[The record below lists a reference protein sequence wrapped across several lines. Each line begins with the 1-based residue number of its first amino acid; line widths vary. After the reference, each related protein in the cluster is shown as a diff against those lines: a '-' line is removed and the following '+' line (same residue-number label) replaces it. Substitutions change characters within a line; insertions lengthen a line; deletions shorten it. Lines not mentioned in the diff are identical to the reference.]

1 MIKKWLVCGDQHGS
15 YQYLLENLKSFY
27 DLYKPEELG
36 IIALGDFG
44 LNFYLNK
51 TDEKKKAML
60 NNRGYKFYLVRGN
73 HEARPEDLPN
83 IKKVFD
89 EEVSNYIYLEEEYPN
104 IRYLLDGRDY
114 MFGKFHSLV
123 LGGAY
128 SVDKEYRLLNHYP
141 WFPNE
146 MLNEEEME
154 QILQLHDGETYDFI
168 LSHTCPISWEPR
180 DLFLPMIDQSKVDKS
195 MENFLEEIEKKVW
208 YYQWLFGHYHDDRLV
223 RPGAEMFYH
232 RLDSLDNIWDRWDFY
247 QTTGELPE
255 GYACDP
261 KFFNN

>member
-1 MIKKWLVCGDQHGS
+1 MEYLITGDKHS
-15 YQYLLENLKSFY
+15 SFTYLLEDLQTFY
-27 DLYKPEELG
+27 GDRNPEELG
-36 IIALGDFG
+36 IIILGDAG

-83 IKKVFD
+83 TKMFWD
-89 EEVSNYIYLEEEYPN
+89 EEIRGNIFIEEEYPN
-104 IRYLLDGRDY
+104 IRYLIDGAY
-114 MFGKFHSLV
+114 YYFGKYKCLI

-141 WFPNE
+141 WFENE
-146 MLNEEEME
+146 QLTEKEMDY
-154 QILQLHDGETYDFI
+154 ILQFHDGNTYDFI

-208 YYQWLFGHYHDDRLV
+208 YYQWLFGHYHDDRFV
-223 RPGAEMFYH
+223 RPGVEMFYH

-247 QTTGELPE
+247 DATGELPE
-255 GYACDP
+255 GYVCDP
-261 KFFNN
+261 KYF

>member
-1 MIKKWLVCGDQHGS
+1 MEYLITGDTHGS
-15 YQYLLENLKSFY
+15 FACLLD
-27 DLYKPEELG
+27 DLQNYYGGRDPKDLG
-36 IIALGDFG
+36 IIILGDAG

-60 NNRGYKFYLVRGN
+60 NNRGYTFYLVRGN

-83 IKKVFD
+83 ITMIYDVEIRGNIFI
-89 EEVSNYIYLEEEYPN
+89 EEKYPN
-104 IRYLLDGRDY
+104 IRYLIDGAY
-114 MFGKFHSLV
+114 YYFGKYKCLI

-146 MLNEEEME
+146 QLTEKEMDY
-154 QILQLHDGETYDFI
+154 ILEFHDGQRYDFI
-168 LSHTCPISWEPR
+168 LSHTCPYSWMPK
-180 DLFLPMIDQSKVDKS
+180 DLFLPMIDQSKVDNS

-223 RPGAEMFYH
+223 RPGVEMFYH
-232 RLDSLDNIWDRWDFY
+232 RLDSLDNIWNRWDHY
-247 QTTGELPE
+247 DATRELPE
-255 GYACDP
+255 GYVCDP
-261 KFFNN
+261 KFFE